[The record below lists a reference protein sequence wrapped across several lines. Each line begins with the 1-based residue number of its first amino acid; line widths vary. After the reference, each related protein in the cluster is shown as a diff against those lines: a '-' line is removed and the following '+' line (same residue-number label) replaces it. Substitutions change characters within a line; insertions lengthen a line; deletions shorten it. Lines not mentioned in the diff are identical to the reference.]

1 MGKRA
6 GEEVWGCARSPP
18 ASLAVKIEGHR
29 RLQKLERPGN
39 RFPSGASRRNF
50 IQWDLGQSSDLQNR
64 KITSALSVVICLCS
78 SRKHTATGRGM
89 RKPRA
94 LTAQLTSLP
103 HPCTGLA
110 LGAAV
115 THVRPCPSR
124 VPLPASLGRGGP
136 ASMTFAQHHPA
147 RRGKGD
153 KRTPT
158 WGVGPTREGGRG
170 QASSQLVP
178 AAKGGQ
184 SERAHFRRRASVVP
198 RKMRASTV
206 GLRGLRGWESS
217 SHSEVEQGRIEASS
231 RRPGEEGCACNPAFR
246 NVLAQCPGNHVQSSR
261 TFAYLNV
268 RLGPQAAGLH
278 QPPAHQRWPL
288 DASLHGSGPSPAQ
301 VHLGAQPGSQRP
313 PASTGQ
319 VSPSSPWKEARP
331 GAGHTC
337 TR

>member
-6 GEEVWGCARSPP
+6 GEEVWGCARSPL

-136 ASMTFAQHHPA
+136 ASMTFAPA
-147 RRGKGD
+147 SPRQTGQRRQKD
-153 KRTPT
+153 PNL
-158 WGVGPTREGGRG
+158 GGWPHSG
-170 QASSQLVP
+170 
-178 AAKGGQ
+178 GGQ
-184 SERAHFRRRASVVP
+184 
-198 RKMRASTV
+198 
-206 GLRGLRGWESS
+206 G
-217 SHSEVEQGRIEASS
+217 
-231 RRPGEEGCACNPAFR
+231 
-246 NVLAQCPGNHVQSSR
+246 
-261 TFAYLNV
+261 
-268 RLGPQAAGLH
+268 
-278 QPPAHQRWPL
+278 
-288 DASLHGSGPSPAQ
+288 ASLIPACSCRQRGS
-301 VHLGAQPGSQRP
+301 
-313 PASTGQ
+313 
-319 VSPSSPWKEARP
+319 E
-331 GAGHTC
+331 
-337 TR
+337 